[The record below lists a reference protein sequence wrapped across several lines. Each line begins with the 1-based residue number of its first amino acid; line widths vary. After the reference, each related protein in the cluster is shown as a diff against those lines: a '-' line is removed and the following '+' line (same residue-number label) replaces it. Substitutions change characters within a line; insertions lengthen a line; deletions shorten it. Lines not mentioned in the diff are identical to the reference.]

1 MYGSFNIF
9 MFICYFYSIYERLLK
24 AQDLVKA
31 KVEQDFID
39 DFSLKDWSKKF
50 DKKIQNV
57 IDERFQYLVKAIV
70 STFNVQNNTF
80 DSGKYE
86 DLARELL
93 GNEAFLLF

>member
-1 MYGSFNIF
+1 MYGSLNIY

-39 DFSLKDWSKKF
+39 DFSLKDWSQKF
-50 DKKIQNV
+50 DKRIQNI

-70 STFNVQNNTF
+70 SSLN
-80 DSGKYE
+80 
-86 DLARELL
+86 L
-93 GNEAFLLF
+93 